1 MSYMSA
7 KRIKKTTLSTP
18 RAAGSA
24 GPQKTFEKNA
34 FERFAHAAL
43 IHGTGILTLL
53 VSVCFFAATYDSAQV
68 KLTLLHMGGV
78 LLLALWAAL
87 NIARKTNPFTR
98 ERLLFLLPVFAY
110 LGWNTLACFFLPY
123 KKVEA
128 QDVCRCWVLGGHK
141 QLCA

>member
-7 KRIKKTTLSTP
+7 KRIKKTTLSAP
-18 RAAGSA
+18 CASA
-24 GPQKTFEKNA
+24 VDMPKKTTANNT
-34 FERFAHAAL
+34 FERFAHTAL
-43 IHGTGILTLL
+43 THGTGILTLL
-53 VSVCFFAATYDSAQV
+53 VSVCFFTATYDSAQV

-110 LGWNTLACFFLPY
+110 LGWNTLAFLFFPY
-123 KKVEA
+123 K
-128 QDVCRCWVLGGHK
+128 
-141 QLCA
+141 